1 MRVLRT
7 AVSLRRFWR
16 AMHFGRGF
24 HNKRDKMNAPL
35 PPGLL
40 QRVDAHAPVAPWT
53 IRPDAVRLSSHSLGW
68 RPLNIERREVEPA
81 FHSLPGGTT
90 HHLIFVSLAEGRCTR
105 TGEQEET
112 ETELEA
118 GDVSI
123 HPAFK
128 PVQWE
133 WDTRLSFAVLC
144 LEPGFLEQVGEQVF
158 GMTADLVVVR
168 TIEGQRDPFITQVA
182 GLLSREVLSGDAA
195 SGVLAAS
202 VATQLAVHLLR
213 NYIER
218 PEPADSGPA
227 ESGQTTAAPRAVS
240 LATAFIDEHYGRNI
254 GLAEIA
260 EAAHLS
266 PFHLSRLFKKA
277 TGRTPHQYLLEVRV
291 NSARALL
298 TAGAGARSLA
308 DVAAAVGF
316 ADQSHLTRH
325 FKRVLGVTPK
335 QLRQ

>member
-1 MRVLRT
+1 
-7 AVSLRRFWR
+7 
-16 AMHFGRGF
+16 
-24 HNKRDKMNAPL
+24 
-35 PPGLL
+35 
-40 QRVDAHAPVAPWT
+40 
-53 IRPDAVRLSSHSLGW
+53 
-68 RPLNIERREVEPA
+68 
-81 FHSLPGGTT
+81 
-90 HHLIFVSLAEGRCTR
+90 
-105 TGEQEET
+105 
-112 ETELEA
+112 
-118 GDVSI
+118 
-123 HPAFK
+123 
-128 PVQWE
+128 
-133 WDTRLSFAVLC
+133 
-144 LEPGFLEQVGEQVF
+144 
-158 GMTADLVVVR
+158 
-168 TIEGQRDPFITQVA
+168 
-182 GLLSREVLSGDAA
+182 
-195 SGVLAAS
+195 

>member
-1 MRVLRT
+1 
-7 AVSLRRFWR
+7 
-16 AMHFGRGF
+16 
-24 HNKRDKMNAPL
+24 MNAPL
-35 PPGLL
+35 SPALL
-40 QRVDAHAPVAPWT
+40 RVADTPAPVEPWN
-53 IRPDAVRLSSHSLGW
+53 IRPDSVRLSSHPLGW
-68 RPLNIERREVEPA
+68 RPLNIERREVDPA

-90 HHLIFVSLAEGRCTR
+90 HHLIFVSLADGRCTR
-105 TGEQEET
+105 TGEQEWSA
-112 ETELEA
+112 TELEA

-144 LEPGFLEQVGEQVF
+144 LEPGFLEKVAKEVF
-158 GMTADLVVVR
+158 GMTPDQVVLR
-168 TIEGQRDPFITQVA
+168 TIEGQRDPLVTHVA
-182 GLLSREVLSGDAA
+182 GLLSREVLSGDSA
-195 SGVLAAS
+195 SGLLAAS
-202 VATQLAVHLLR
+202 AATQLAVHLLR
-213 NYIER
+213 NYIDR
-218 PEPADSGPA
+218 PEPEPV
-227 ESGQTTAAPRAVS
+227 ESGQIPAPRAVS
-240 LATAFIDEHYGRNI
+240 LATAFINEHYGRSI
-254 GLAEIA
+254 GLAQIA
-260 EAAHLS
+260 QAAHLS

-277 TGRTPHQYLLEVRV
+277 TGRTPHQYLVEVRV

-298 TAGAGARSLA
+298 AAGAGVRSLA